1 MRKNTVVRILFAL
14 IGLFLLGMCTLCNY
28 FTLFRYVDASI
39 CYSRVSRKIGVS
51 EVNQHAINQFVEG
64 MLHPGMSKDE
74 VMSRLSDI
82 GPPVVT
88 GTTEVAYNSTIR
100 EFVRL
105 DICLHPWNDILL
117 ELRYSRDLHSKD
129 LLLEEY
135 AVIED

>member
-39 CYSRVSRKIGVS
+39 CYSRAGRKIGVS
-51 EVNQHAINQFVEG
+51 EADQNTVYQFVKG

-82 GPPVVT
+82 GPSVVT
-88 GTTEVAYNSTIR
+88 GTTELYDGTIR
-100 EFVRL
+100 ETVKL
-105 DICLHPWNDILL
+105 DICLHPLNDILL
-117 ELRYSRDLHSKD
+117 LLRYSKDLHSKD
-129 LLLEEY
+129 LLLEGY
-135 AVIED
+135 LVIED